1 MDWDDFKHFLAVAR
15 GGSLTAAARTL
26 KSSPATV
33 GRRVAALERKLGTKL
48 FDRRQSGYS
57 LTEGGEAIRIK
68 AEDMED
74 AIISA
79 EREALGRD
87 LRVTGRV
94 RVTASDDIATYVIA
108 PSLAQFRRLYPG
120 IMLEII
126 ARMDL
131 INLSRS
137 EADIALRGVPPTSGD
152 VVVRPAGI
160 WPYGLYAS
168 KVYCEANG
176 LEPGQVD
183 FSRVAII
190 TWTEQYAHLRGGPW
204 FAEHARGAPVALAS
218 RIRHWSTSA
227 HARQGSVWPYF
238 PAGSQ
243 TATAISFVCC
253 AQRRSCRSNCW
264 SSCIAIWP
272 ARRGC
277 ARSWSFWLILRRNDE
292 LNHWQVLLSFSG
304 SQLWPLK

>member
-57 LTEGGEAIRIK
+57 LTAGGEAIRVK

-74 AIISA
+74 AIIAA

-87 LRVTGRV
+87 LRATGRV
-94 RVTASDDIATYVIA
+94 RVTASDDIATYLIA
-108 PSLAQFRRLYPG
+108 PSLGQFRRLYPG
-120 IMLEII
+120 ITLEII

-131 INLSRS
+131 VNLSRR
-137 EADIALRGVPPTSGD
+137 EADIAFRGVRPTSGD
-152 VVVRPAGI
+152 VLVRPAGI

-168 KVYCEANG
+168 KVYCEANDLRFG
-176 LEPGQVD
+176 HVD

-204 FAEHARGAPVALAS
+204 FAKHARGAAVALTSDSARVHLAACKAGIGLAILPS
-218 RIRHWSTSA
+218 RLADRDADLVCLLRSEEVLSLELLLVVHRDLLRT
-227 HARQGSVWPYF
+227 ARVRAVMEFLADLP
-238 PAGSQ
+238 P
-243 TATAISFVCC
+243 
-253 AQRRSCRSNCW
+253 RR
-264 SSCIAIWP
+264 
-272 ARRGC
+272 
-277 ARSWSFWLILRRNDE
+277 L
-292 LNHWQVLLSFSG
+292 
-304 SQLWPLK
+304 

>member
-57 LTEGGEAIRIK
+57 LTEDGEAIRVK

-79 EREALGRD
+79 ERETLGRD

-94 RVTASDDIATYVIA
+94 RVAASDDIATYVIA

-137 EADIALRGVPPTSGD
+137 EADIALRGVRPTSGD

-160 WPYGLYAS
+160 WPYGLYGS

-176 LEPGQVD
+176 VEPGPVD

-204 FAEHARGAPVALAS
+204 FAEHARGAPVALVSDSARVHFAACKAGVGLAILPS
-218 RIRHWSTSA
+218 RIADRDGDLVCLLRSEEVLSLELLVVVHRDLVRT
-227 HARQGSVWPYF
+227 ARVRTVMEFLADLAPK
-238 PAGSQ
+238 
-243 TATAISFVCC
+243 
-253 AQRRSCRSNCW
+253 R
-264 SSCIAIWP
+264 
-272 ARRGC
+272 
-277 ARSWSFWLILRRNDE
+277 
-292 LNHWQVLLSFSG
+292 
-304 SQLWPLK
+304 